1 MSRMLE
7 PVKTW
12 TKEEL
17 PQLPEDPNS
26 VEVELTEEEKR
37 IANEVWSGPTH
48 YLPNFETRLDDM
60 SDEEFEELIKK
71 GEELEINRNA
81 IELEEIIT
89 SLSKDKNATY
99 RELTEEEKAINRE
112 VWGEDNITLV

>member
-1 MSRMLE
+1 MIMSRTLE
-7 PVKTW
+7 PQKTW

-17 PQLPEDPNS
+17 PQLPEEPNS

-71 GEELEINRNA
+71 GEE
-81 IELEEIIT
+81 
-89 SLSKDKNATY
+89 
-99 RELTEEEKAINRE
+99 EKAINRE

>member
-1 MSRMLE
+1 ME
-7 PVKTW
+7 K
-12 TKEEL
+12 KE
-17 PQLPEDPNS
+17 
-26 VEVELTEEEKR
+26 VT
-37 IANEVWSGPTH
+37 ANEVWSGPTH